1 MKLGH
6 ICESDVVTTSA
17 DTSLAAAA
25 ADMRRSQVGAL
36 VVVEERNGAVWPV
49 GIVTDRD
56 IAVALTTRDASK
68 TTQVGDVMSRNL
80 IVASGHDDFFDGL
93 SKMRRFGVRRLPIIA
108 LDGRLSGI
116 ITLDDMIDVLSAK
129 LREAAAVVPRER
141 RVEARQVA
149 AAAGRRCSSSGP
161 PCDAG

>member
-6 ICESDVVTTSA
+6 VCETAVVTTFA
-17 DTSLAAAA
+17 ETSLAEAT
-25 ADMRRSQVGAL
+25 ADMRRKQVGAL
-36 VVVEERNGAVWPV
+36 VVVEERSGSLWPV

-56 IAVALTTRDASK
+56 IAVALTTHDTREK
-68 TTQVGDVMSRNL
+68 TRVGDVMSRQL
-80 IVASGHDDFFDGL
+80 IVASHHDDFFDGL
-93 SKMRRFGVRRLPIIA
+93 SKMRRFGIRRLPIIA

-141 RVEARQVA
+141 RAEARHV
-149 AAAGRRCSSSGP
+149 AAGR
-161 PCDAG
+161 